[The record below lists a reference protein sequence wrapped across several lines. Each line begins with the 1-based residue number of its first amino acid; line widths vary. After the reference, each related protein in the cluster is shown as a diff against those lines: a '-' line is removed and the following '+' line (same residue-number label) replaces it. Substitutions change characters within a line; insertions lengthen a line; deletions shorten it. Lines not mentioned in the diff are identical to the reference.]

1 MVDYMFELEQFEK
14 DRMIQ
19 ERSPSSS
26 HSSNYSFVDVDE
38 RSLAAND
45 LHKNAESPIARRE
58 ASLEGGNSLLSS

>member
-1 MVDYMFELEQFEK
+1 
-14 DRMIQ
+14 MIQ